1 MIDRVLIAE
10 DHESA
15 SISIK
20 KTLENRGIAD
30 PHYVYYCDDALARI
44 KTSIQLNQ
52 PYDLLITDLYFEED
66 ERAQQI
72 PGGIDLIAAVRKIQ
86 PGLKILVFSAEN
98 KPVILETLFNYHQI
112 DGY

>member
-10 DHESA
+10 DHEST

-20 KTLENRGIAD
+20 KTLQDRGIAD

-44 KTSIQLNQ
+44 KTSIQLNR

-66 ERAQQI
+66 GHAQQL
-72 PGGIDLIAAVRKIQ
+72 PGGIDLIVAVRRIH

-98 KPVILETLFNYHQI
+98 KPAI
-112 DGY
+112 